1 MKPKSCGN
9 VFVENMVR
17 NSKIALRD
25 EDEERIEREE
35 VFIMTSRHYMPPIS
49 AYEGEKLRQGELLP
63 L

>member
-1 MKPKSCGN
+1 
-9 VFVENMVR
+9 MVR